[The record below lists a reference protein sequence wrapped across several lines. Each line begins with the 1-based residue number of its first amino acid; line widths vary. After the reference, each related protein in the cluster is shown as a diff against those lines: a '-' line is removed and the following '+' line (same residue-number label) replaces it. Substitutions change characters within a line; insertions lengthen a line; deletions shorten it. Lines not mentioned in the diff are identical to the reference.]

1 MARIRN
7 FDSFGAVVPHFYPDK
22 REIWHGEALPRAK
35 VHVYQGNVLPLWGE
49 KPIFGPLSKNN
60 TNMAALCAG
69 LPVIIISRGRSNL
82 KKSASRGP
90 IPRLGV
96 TPGVESCTI
105 EFLG

>member
-60 TNMAALCAG
+60 TNMAAG
-69 LPVIIISRGRSNL
+69 LPVI
-82 KKSASRGP
+82 KKTVANW
-90 IPRLGV
+90 LFAQTTHV
-96 TPGVESCTI
+96 KVCMPGGLWCVVLY
-105 EFLG
+105 FKVY